1 MDTLRIFLTLSV
13 LLFTGQAPALTSPDA
28 PTHNRPLH
36 AAFFRFGS
44 DQLTGDER
52 AAITHLAQ
60 SLTPRR
66 KLRLVGY
73 TDDMGP
79 AEYNEDLARRR
90 ARAVRDVLVGA
101 GYPRE
106 LLQIEGQAGAV
117 TNGNRRQMRRVDI
130 FTAKAQSPY
139 ADNTPFDAS
148 ASDTAANPDV
158 DPLRVGR
165 YSVVAPVPR
174 ASQRDPLQALV
185 RIRFAQSIHT
195 VGDALNHLLA
205 RSGWRLVDPANAEP
219 SLATLL
225 DLPLPQT
232 QRRLGPV
239 PLIEAVRVLCGSAYE
254 VVIDP
259 VHRLL
264 SCEIKAQFAAIGE
277 AKP

>member
-1 MDTLRIFLTLSV
+1 MDTFRMLLTLSL
-13 LLFTGQAPALTSPDA
+13 LLFAGQAPALTSPDA

-36 AAFFRFGS
+36 ATFFQFGS
-44 DQLTGDER
+44 DRLSGHER

-60 SLTPRR
+60 SITPRR
-66 KLRLVGY
+66 ELRLVGY

-90 ARAVRDVLVGA
+90 AQAVRDVLAEA

-106 LLQIEGQAGAV
+106 LLQIDSRANLVAKGK
-117 TNGNRRQMRRVDI
+117 RRQMRRVDI
-130 FTAKAQSPY
+130 FTADAQSPH
-139 ADNTPFDAS
+139 ANNMPFDDS
-148 ASDTAANPDV
+148 ASDAGGNPEA

-165 YSVVAPVPR
+165 YSMAAPVPS
-174 ASQRDPLQALV
+174 ASQRNPLQTLV

-195 VGDALNHLLA
+195 VGDALNHLLG
-205 RSGWRLVDPANAEP
+205 RSGWRLAGAKSADP

-225 DLPLPQT
+225 ALPLPQT
-232 QRRLGPV
+232 QRRLGPI
-239 PLIEAVRVLCGSAYE
+239 PLIDAVQLLCGAAYD

-264 SCEIKAQFAAIGE
+264 SCELKAQYAAIGGNSR
-277 AKP
+277 